1 MKQKYYIDDFDSMF
15 NELPEKK
22 EEIFKNI
29 NLSEKMSSVIYLGI
43 PTQKGRNDIWEFIL
57 DIKLL
62 YNTTK
67 KNLNLQIYLEKKY
80 IMNIK
85 EEIMK

>member
-15 NELPEKK
+15 NELSEKR

-29 NLSEKMSSVIYLGI
+29 NLAERMASVIYLGI
-43 PTQKGRNDIWEFIL
+43 PTQKGRNDVWEFLL

>member
-15 NELPEKK
+15 NELSEKR

-29 NLSEKMSSVIYLGI
+29 NLSEKISSIIYLGI
-43 PTQKGRNDIWEFIL
+43 ATQKGRNDIWEFIL

>member
-43 PTQKGRNDIWEFIL
+43 PTQKGRNDIWEFLL

>member
-15 NELPEKK
+15 NELLEKR

-29 NLSEKMSSVIYLGI
+29 NLSEKISSIIYLVI
-43 PTQKGRNDIWEFIL
+43 ATQKGRNDIWEFIL